1 MQKLLFSK
9 SESSLNLFLILPI
22 LICLSLGCLC
32 PREKGAESCVTTD
45 GANLVMGGSTFRIIK
60 LTDGTITAT
69 DSAKVS
75 NVLCLNN
82 NEIISV
88 KEAQIEGE
96 NKSYNTERTAVWKNS
111 QLTHKLANDE
121 SLESYQGFIQNK
133 YFVSSSRHWIYK
145 TFSSPGGKSSYT
157 RVVYTEPQTFN
168 LEDSTNGKLTSHI
181 ITLDKLK
188 LPKDFDLDFLRFYTL
203 NLAED
208 GTLKFVVNNSNLNT
222 FNLYKLNMFDGV
234 LTQIG
239 GELKPPARMTLDSV
253 VSDKPGKFY
262 VFTYSGL
269 TEKGGARKLIRVQ
282 NVETNQDIITKT
294 IEGVSFNGNG
304 VKFVF
309 DANSQK
315 LAMLI
320 FGFRFDPTRRVNE
333 LTVYN
338 LQNGN
343 EMANID
349 AQELFKQPDGIELL
363 ALVGDELILNYSIEH
378 RIWNTE
384 NFIGKV
390 NLVNKQI
397 IWSKELK

>member
-1 MQKLLFSK
+1 MQKLLFST

-32 PREKGAESCVTTD
+32 SGEKGAESCVTTD

-60 LTDGTITAT
+60 LTDGTIAAT
-69 DSAKVS
+69 ESAKVS

-88 KEAQIEGE
+88 KETQIEGE
-96 NKSYNTERTAVWKNS
+96 NKSYYTERTAIWRNS
-111 QLTHKLANDE
+111 LLTHKLANDE
-121 SLESYQGFIQNK
+121 SLESYRGFIQNK

-157 RVVYTEPQTFN
+157 RVVYTEPQIFN

-181 ITLDKLK
+181 ITPDKLK

-208 GTLKFVVNNSNLNT
+208 GTLKFVVNNSKLNT
-222 FNLYKLNMFDGV
+222 FNLYKLNLFDGV
-234 LTQIG
+234 LTPIG
-239 GELKPPARMTLDSV
+239 GDLKPPAEMAFESV
-253 VSDKPGKFY
+253 VSDKAGKFY

-282 NVETNQDIITKT
+282 NVETNQDIINKT

-315 LAMLI
+315 LAMI
-320 FGFRFDPTRRVNE
+320 IYGFRFDPTRRVNE
-333 LTVYN
+333 LTVFN

-343 EMANID
+343 ELANID
-349 AQELFKQPDGIELL
+349 AQELFNKPDGINLL
-363 ALVGDELILNYSIEH
+363 ALVGDDLILTYSIEH
-378 RIWNTE
+378 RIWKAE